1 MGWTHTG
8 WSNVA
13 ELQSKRLGELLEE
26 RARDAKP
33 PKERVGPAG
42 AYFPDPDDILKVPET
57 IEAVKQADALA
68 DRLKLDGR

>member
-1 MGWTHTG
+1 M
-8 WSNVA
+8 A
-13 ELQSKRLGELLEE
+13 EPRSKRLGELLEE
-26 RARDAKP
+26 RAKNAKR

-42 AYFPDPDDILKVPET
+42 AYYSDPDDMLKDPDT